1 ISWRRNS
8 SVETIVMELYTFF
21 YYHFP
26 EAAFLFSD
34 KPAVSKADCLYT
46 EPSVLLHKEQT
57 RLYIKY
63 LRVDFDAAMEDYTAA
78 IQSQPVF
85 EVPYYNRGLVLYRL
99 GCFDEAMKDFRKV
112 LELNPQF
119 EDAALSLKQAILDKE
134 EKQKRGY

>member
-1 ISWRRNS
+1 MHFVKLAISWRRNS

-57 RLYIKY
+57 RLYVWNDFIKY
-63 LRVDFDAAMEDYTAA
+63 FSILTREALLR
-78 IQSQPVF
+78 SCHSS
-85 EVPYYNRGLVLYRL
+85 R
-99 GCFDEAMKDFRKV
+99 
-112 LELNPQF
+112 
-119 EDAALSLKQAILDKE
+119 
-134 EKQKRGY
+134 